1 METWNVQPN
10 ELFDKL
16 QDLFA
21 WWGQPSCA
29 RAFVECVD
37 NEINRV
43 FSWDPKH
50 VLKALCNCAV
60 TWLFRARSVGGITM
74 SKDIEERLGLIAEL
88 DNERR
93 NQCVGVLFPLILEIK
108 KKVGYVSGSC
118 F

>member
-1 METWNVQPN
+1 
-10 ELFDKL
+10 
-16 QDLFA
+16 
-21 WWGQPSCA
+21 
-29 RAFVECVD
+29 
-37 NEINRV
+37 
-43 FSWDPKH
+43 
-50 VLKALCNCAV
+50 
-60 TWLFRARSVGGITM
+60 M